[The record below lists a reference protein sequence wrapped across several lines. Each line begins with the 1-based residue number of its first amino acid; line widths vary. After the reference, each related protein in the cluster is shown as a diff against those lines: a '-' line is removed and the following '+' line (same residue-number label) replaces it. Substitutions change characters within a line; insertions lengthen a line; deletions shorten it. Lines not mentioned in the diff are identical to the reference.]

1 MNGLL
6 TEREWRRR
14 TETRRR
20 QSPAWVGAQCVTPV
34 LSAGRRLRQ
43 DRAFRVFLLLV
54 SLMIALSLPLMVPRK
69 PVLSIPSME
78 ITDAASGR
86 VPRSVRE
93 ISYQLPQ
100 KECRV
105 QTFPRSQL
113 LRGKLLFLDCD
124 HPLPGDI
131 LPPNTFS
138 IAAAASGMVPVSSL
152 SIRSGKET
160 IAALRELFAAL
171 RVMGVEGLT
180 VSMGTVSAA
189 QQRQWQR
196 DAAAVLMQTQPVNIA
211 VQNTLQRLD
220 RPAQGEML
228 LEYAVEIRLRSAPDM
243 PLENSRQGQALLQ
256 QAWRHGFVR
265 TNPQS
270 RPFRFR
276 YVGKAHATAMT
287 YLDVNFGEYLNWM
300 HQKGSLAVS
309 TEGELRY
316 LILCQ
321 PVTDDHAS
329 FSLPVDAR
337 CEVSLDNTGYALAA
351 CTW

>member
-20 QSPAWVGAQCVTPV
+20 HTPAWVGAQCVTPV

-43 DRAFRVFLLLV
+43 DRAFHVFLLLV
-54 SLMIALSLPLMVPRK
+54 SLMIAFSLPLMIQPK
-69 PVLSIPSME
+69 PVLSIPSVQ
-78 ITDAASGR
+78 TAGAASAPE
-86 VPRSVRE
+86 PRMVRE

-100 KECRV
+100 MECRT
-105 QTFPRSQL
+105 QIFPRSQL
-113 LRGKLLFLDCD
+113 LRGKMLLLDPD
-124 HPLPGDI
+124 HPLPYDI

-152 SIRSGKET
+152 NIRSGKET
-160 IAALRELFAAL
+160 IAALQDLFAAL
-171 RVMGVEGLT
+171 RTMGVEGLT

-189 QQRQWQR
+189 QQRQQLR
-196 DAAAVLMQTQPVNIA
+196 DEAAALMQTQPVGLAIPR
-211 VQNTLQRLD
+211 TLQRLD
-220 RPAQGEML
+220 QPAKGEML
-228 LEYAVEIRLRSAPDM
+228 LEHAVEIRLRSALDV

-256 QAWRHGFVR
+256 LAWRYGFVR
-265 TNPQS
+265 TNPQN

-287 YLDVNFGEYLNWM
+287 YLDVDFQEYLNWM
-300 HQKGSLAVS
+300 HLKGALTVS

-321 PVTDDHAS
+321 PVIDNHAS